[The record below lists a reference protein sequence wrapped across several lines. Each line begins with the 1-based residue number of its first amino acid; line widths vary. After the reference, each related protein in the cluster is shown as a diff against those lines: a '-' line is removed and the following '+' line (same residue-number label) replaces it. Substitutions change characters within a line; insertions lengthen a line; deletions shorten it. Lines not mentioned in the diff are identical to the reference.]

1 MSGLL
6 NVGTRALLA
15 NQAALATAGHNIANV
30 NTVGYTRQ
38 NVVLEAVAGQFTGG
52 GYIGKGVDIV
62 TVQRTY
68 NQFLTR
74 QASLTQAI
82 QAGDTAR
89 SDKLSQLQD
98 IFQGGTSGLGAAVN
112 DMLNAFSDVSSSPT
126 DLTARNVVL
135 TRANELTGRFRTASK
150 QLDEVQSG
158 VTQQLQ
164 QAVDNINSL
173 TSRIAALN
181 ENIARATGTGQTPND
196 LLDQRDQLIN
206 ELNKSAQT
214 TTANATDGTLSV
226 FIGNQAVVLGNAA
239 SPVKLVPDEYGVPG
253 KKLAVQLG
261 TVTNVLDEN
270 MLGGGEVA
278 GLLRFQNNDLIEASN
293 LLGRMSLAITSE
305 VNDQH
310 KLGLDLDGQPGGN
323 LFTPITLADGKATA
337 LNSVT
342 HLPTTATVGVSVLD
356 ATKMVASNYELRMTS
371 ATTGSVV
378 RLSDGQVTNVAAVPV
393 DIDGLRFN
401 ISATAANGD
410 KFLIQPFATA
420 AAAMNTAISSARDLA
435 AASIIEPQIGTANT
449 GNVAVVSLSAKPEG
463 FVLPGAGGV
472 TLTFATGTPPTFT
485 LTGNTGAPTDAST
498 TPPTPLA
505 GPPYAYTSGQ
515 TITVD
520 GWALKLQG
528 TPGNGDTIK
537 VQDATPTSGGTG
549 YFNLNAGNSDA
560 MMGLRDLPTFDGATM
575 SDGYAGLIAQIGVR
589 TQSAQYATSVS
600 QAIAANAESDK
611 AAVSGV
617 NLDEEA
623 AKLIQYQQ
631 AYQASSKMIQISQT
645 IFDTLIQNMR

>member
-38 NVVLEAVAGQFTGG
+38 NVVLEAVAGQFSGG

-74 QASLTQAI
+74 QATLTQAI

-89 SDKLSQLQD
+89 SDKLGQLQD
-98 IFQGGTSGLGAAVN
+98 VFQGGTSGLGAAVN
-112 DMLNAFSDVSSSPT
+112 DMLNAFSDVSSSPA

-164 QAVDNINSL
+164 QSVDNINSL
-173 TSRIAALN
+173 TGRIAALN
-181 ENIARATGTGQTPND
+181 EQIARANGTGQQPND

-214 TTANATDGTLSV
+214 TTAMASDGSLSV
-226 FIGNQAVVLGNAA
+226 FIGNQAVVLGNAT
-239 SPVKLVPDEYGVPG
+239 SSVKLVPDEFGVPDR
-253 KKLAVQLG
+253 KLAVQLG

-270 MLGGGEVA
+270 MIGGGDVA
-278 GLLRFQNNDLIEASN
+278 GLLRFQNNDLVEAGN
-293 LLGRMSLAITSE
+293 LLGRMALAITNE

-323 LFTPITLADGKATA
+323 LFTPIAITNAKVAAT
-337 LNSVT
+337 NSVT
-342 HLPTTATVGVSVLD
+342 HLPITAAVGVTVLD
-356 ATKMVASNYELRMTS
+356 STKMVASNYELRMTS

-378 RLSDGQVTNVAAVPV
+378 RLSDGQVTNVTGVPV
-393 DIDGLRFN
+393 DIDGLRFDVGA
-401 ISATAANGD
+401 SAIDGD
-410 KFLIQPFATA
+410 RFLVQPFANA
-420 AAAMNTAISSARDLA
+420 ASAMNTAISSARDLA
-435 AASIIEPQIGTANT
+435 AASLVEPQIGTANT
-449 GNVAVVSLSAKPEG
+449 GNVAVVSLSARPDG

-472 TLTFATGTPPTFT
+472 TLTFASGTPPTFT
-485 LTGNTGAPTDAST
+485 LAGNTSPPIDNST
-498 TPPTPLA
+498 KPPTPLA
-505 GPPYAYTSGQ
+505 GPPYTYTSGQ

-537 VQDATPTSGGTG
+537 VQDATPTAGGTG

-560 MMGLRDLPTFDGATM
+560 LMALRDLATFDGATM

-589 TQSAQYATSVS
+589 TQSAQYASSVS
-600 QAIAANAESDK
+600 QAIAANAESDR

-631 AYQASSKMIQISQT
+631 AYQASSKMIQIAQT